1 MKRYVTAALFALAAV
16 GAGLLTTGET
26 GVRYEERL
34 VGIAVEQT
42 FGDAAPAVAAQPL
55 AIQALLLDYAAEPG
69 GEALVLQT
77 RLALLRYPELA
88 HRVLRAYGGEP
99 EFQRI
104 LLNYGPAV
112 LLPIAYFMDHEL
124 TSLEWRQRLGDAVDD
139 VTRWFSDVFGV
150 GSPTD
155 PSSIRSE
162 GASGATAETLTP
174 EQRGLWAIAFVGTE
188 GHDFLGQFVTGADGE
203 VEWVQTERMLKGVG
217 ELFFGGLSN
226 LERKRRQGQEIHI
239 GDVAWAAIDVAA
251 IVATVKLVKAL
262 KALHSAPRAVAGV
275 GFSERVALVGS
286 RVLHQSGRLG
296 RAVARY
302 GAIPAAAYLMLRHPS
317 LINATLVELAG
328 WLEVP
333 PAAVQFAFWFVA
345 LWLLLRVTLALLRP
359 LSWVMGTLAGLLGR
373 LAGWTT
379 SPGARGSLA
388 TAAAGSGHPTAPSR

>member
-1 MKRYVTAALFALAAV
+1 MK
-16 GAGLLTTGET
+16 
-26 GVRYEERL
+26 
-34 VGIAVEQT
+34 
-42 FGDAAPAVAAQPL
+42 
-55 AIQALLLDYAAEPG
+55 
-69 GEALVLQT
+69 
-77 RLALLRYPELA
+77 
-88 HRVLRAYGGEP
+88 
-99 EFQRI
+99 
-104 LLNYGPAV
+104 YGPAV

-139 VTRWFSDVFGV
+139 VTRWLSDVFGV

-155 PSSIRSE
+155 PSSMPSE

-188 GHDFLGQFVTGADGE
+188 GHDFLGQFVTGADGA
-203 VEWVQTERMLKGVG
+203 VEWVQTERVLKGVS

-226 LERKRRQGQEIHI
+226 VERKRRQGQEIHI

-262 KALHSAPRAVAGV
+262 KALRSAPRGVASI

-296 RAVARY
+296 AAVARY

-328 WLEVP
+328 WLGVA

-359 LSWVMGTLAGLLGR
+359 LSWVMGTLAGLLAR
-373 LAGWTT
+373 LAGWTV
-379 SPGARGSLA
+379 SPGVRGSLA
-388 TAAAGSGHPTAPSR
+388 TAAAGSGKPMAPSR

>member
-16 GAGLLTTGET
+16 GAALLTTGET
-26 GVRYEERL
+26 GVGYDERL

-124 TSLEWRQRLGDAVDD
+124 TSLEWRHRLGDAVDD
-139 VTRWFSDVFGV
+139 VTRWLSDVFGV

-155 PSSIRSE
+155 PSSMPSE
-162 GASGATAETLTP
+162 GASGATAEALTP

-203 VEWVQTERMLKGVG
+203 VEWVQTERVLKGVS

-226 LERKRRQGQEIHI
+226 VERKRRQGQEIHI

-262 KALHSAPRAVAGV
+262 KALRSAPRGVARV
-275 GFSERVALVGS
+275 RFSERVALVGS
-286 RVLHQSGRLG
+286 RVLQQSGRLG
-296 RAVARY
+296 AAVARD
-302 GAIPAAAYLMLRHPS
+302 GAIPAAAYLMLRYPS

-328 WLEVP
+328 WLGVA

-359 LSWVMGTLAGLLGR
+359 LSWVMGMLAGLLAR

-388 TAAAGSGHPTAPSR
+388 TAAAGSGNPMAPSR